1 MKSGYTLIEATLYI
15 AISSLVVISVLSFFS
30 QILAHRNKLEVS
42 SAPITDAMFV
52 SQKID
57 YVVKNGYKILKVS
70 SNSLCVQKNDFP
82 LAPAKRIYQSGDQ
95 IRISD
100 GLGWFSCNWFITF
113 DDDRLTSNLSSV
125 ESLTFVDVSKSGLT
139 AIKYEMKFKQPVW
152 MDTTELVG
160 GNSSYSFSSTA
171 VIRSW

>member
-30 QILAHRNKLEVS
+30 QILVHKSKLEVS

-57 YVVKNGYKILKVS
+57 YVVKNGFEILNIS
-70 SNSLCVQKNDFP
+70 SDSLCVRESGDSSYS
-82 LAPAKRIYQSGDQ
+82 ATRIYQSGDE
-95 IRISD
+95 IRMSN
-100 GLGWFSCNWFITF
+100 GLALSSCNLLIPF
-113 DDDRLTSNLSSV
+113 DDYRLTSNLSNV
-125 ESLTFVDVSKSGLT
+125 ESLQFEDVSKNDKT
-139 AIKYEMKFKQPVW
+139 AVRYVIKFKQPAW
-152 MDTTELVG
+152 MDATELVG
-160 GNSSYSFSSTA
+160 GNSSYTFSSTI